1 MEVSDKVKMAAFLWL
16 EGLGEACC
24 LHRVVLLCL
33 RSNNLLMRT
42 GQCFLLNGFI
52 FLGSI
57 FVLNSVVIP
66 ALWWILPGQCSQF
79 VSHELC
85 DLGGTLKFYS
95 FLRLALIQLCYVL
108 WFYPLYVFSIVLSTI
123 CDKLWPLKRIS
134 VAKSSKLLHMSSLV
148 QFCFLVTPLREASE
162 ADSQASALR
171 SIQLLR
177 LVTDGIEDPKL
188 KPVQVYSVNLNQ
200 ISMTSES
207 VYNDIAKYGYAAMGR
222 SKLTVEKGSSQNN
235 SPSIQDAH
243 HVKGP
248 SGLGGVMIGIGQ
260 QVYSILLLSVFFL
273 EVYATGF
280 IPYIGKLINF
290 FLLSWMYAYYCF
302 EYKWNF
308 NEVALDRR
316 LDYFESYWPFFAGFG
331 SPCVL
336 AIFFFSPL
344 VSYGIMA
351 ILFPLFVLTAT
362 GSESEQ
368 EISFEKHKWRAA
380 GVERL
385 PIFYVA
391 DKVSLNDSV
400 ILAYD
405 KKLMF
410 LDSQPISGSLYVIQ
424 SCGCYL
430 FYHWKK
436 GTRCKTEK
444 NNKVVVVSYSGI
456 ADDK

>member
-1 MEVSDKVKMAAFLWL
+1 MEGNSKVKVAGILWL
-16 EGLGEACC
+16 EGFREACC
-24 LHRVVLLCL
+24 LHRVVILCTRSRRLLV
-33 RSNNLLMRT
+33 RT

-66 ALWWILPGQCSQF
+66 ALWWILPDECSQF
-79 VSHELC
+79 VSHKQC
-85 DLGGTLKFYS
+85 DLRGTLKFYS
-95 FLRLALIQLCYVL
+95 FLRLALIQLFYVL

-123 CDKLWPLKRIS
+123 W
-134 VAKSSKLLHMSSLV
+134 
-148 QFCFLVTPLREASE
+148 
-162 ADSQASALR
+162 
-171 SIQLLR
+171 
-177 LVTDGIEDPKL
+177 
-188 KPVQVYSVNLNQ
+188 
-200 ISMTSES
+200 
-207 VYNDIAKYGYAAMGR
+207 YNDIAKFGYAAMGR
-222 SKLTVEKGSSQNN
+222 SKFTVEKDSSQNN
-235 SPSIQDAH
+235 PPNVQNAY
-243 HVKGP
+243 HVKRP
-248 SGLGGVMIGIGQ
+248 SGLGGVMIGISE

-280 IPYIGKLINF
+280 IPFIGKVLNF
-290 FLLSWMYAYYCF
+290 LLLSWMYAYYCF

-362 GSESEQ
+362 GSEAEQ

-391 DKVSLNDSV
+391 DNVS
-400 ILAYD
+400 
-405 KKLMF
+405 
-410 LDSQPISGSLYVIQ
+410 
-424 SCGCYL
+424 
-430 FYHWKK
+430 
-436 GTRCKTEK
+436 
-444 NNKVVVVSYSGI
+444 
-456 ADDK
+456 